1 MEEGQE
7 NCSLG
12 KPSAGQCPSGILMN
26 ANQTLPVP
34 QDLGKHT
41 RIPPRLPPAA
51 QGSIA
56 HIPVL

>member
-1 MEEGQE
+1 
-7 NCSLG
+7 
-12 KPSAGQCPSGILMN
+12 MN